1 MIVYLV
7 FAIPYD
13 AFYSG
18 TYFCLNSAKLKDKNF
33 ILREVGYEAEG

>member
-1 MIVYLV
+1 MIAYLV

-18 TYFCLNSAKLKDKNF
+18 AYFGLNSAKLKDNNF
-33 ILREVGYEAEG
+33 IVREVGYETEG